1 MLGLKKTD
9 LPALYILTPN
19 EFGATKYKYN
29 GSANA
34 ADEKDITKFAEEFM
48 NNKLTPYHKSAPIP
62 KGDKRLTN
70 DGTIVEVVGK
80 TWESQVRSG
89 NYEVFV

>member
-1 MLGLKKTD
+1 MIMIMSPT
-9 LPALYILTPN
+9 
-19 EFGATKYKYN
+19 EFGATKYRLPVPA
-29 GSANA
+29 GSAT
-34 ADEKDITKFAEEFM
+34 KDQIEKFAEDFL